1 MYLNVNKCKV
11 YLLISIF
18 FVFEKYTLTLRM
30 TVTVLAPLYQAYY
43 KRYYGQAPM
52 LEAAC
57 GPACA
62 SPRVFKSGTDY
73 RVLDYSSY

>member
-1 MYLNVNKCKV
+1 
-11 YLLISIF
+11 
-18 FVFEKYTLTLRM
+18 M